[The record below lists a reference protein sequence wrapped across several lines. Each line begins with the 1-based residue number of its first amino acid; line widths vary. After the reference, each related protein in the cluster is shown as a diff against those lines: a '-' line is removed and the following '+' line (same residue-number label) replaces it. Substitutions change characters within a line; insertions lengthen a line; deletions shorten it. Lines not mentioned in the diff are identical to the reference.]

1 MIELH
6 TKNHVTR
13 NVWQHVLNSVW
24 RNNWRNFKFS
34 CYDCAAE
41 STSYPIWLDLEN
53 HTKLK

>member
-13 NVWQHVLNSVW
+13 NVWTSVLNSVW

-34 CYDCAAE
+34 CYDYAAE
-41 STSYPIWLDLEN
+41 SDSYPIWLDLEN